1 MEALPEVYERHP
13 DVEILI
19 VGGDG
24 TSYGANA
31 PENTSHKEIYFNKVK
46 DDLKGASVRFLGRVP
61 YESLL
66 AMLSITS
73 AHVYLTYPFVFH
85 GQC

>member
-31 PENTSHKEIYFNKVK
+31 
-46 DDLKGASVRFLGRVP
+46 LKT
-61 YESLL
+61 LL
-66 AMLSITS
+66 IKK
-73 AHVYLTYPFVFH
+73 
-85 GQC
+85 